1 MSKLITVFGATGNQ
15 GGSVIRTILADSD
28 LSKEFK
34 IRGVTRDVN
43 KGSSKALTTQGVEVV
58 QGDMSSSEDMKR
70 VVQGSDTVFLVTNFW
85 EHQSAEPEIVQGK
98 TVADACKTEG
108 VKHLIFSSLIDVT
121 KESNGR
127 LIHVTHFDGK
137 AEVERYIRQTGL
149 PASFV
154 MPGIFTTELFNLIH
168 KQGDGSCIL
177 ATPTT
182 TQSPAPFI
190 DIVADMGNFVRAALL
205 NKPKSGANTIYA
217 SSDYYK
223 WDDIP
228 SHFEAA
234 TGKKLIVVTVSG
246 VVFKSFLHGLSP
258 EMAEEVYEN
267 LMLLED
273 PGYYAGAD
281 LTPSL
286 DLLSEKPVGLTEFFT
301 LNKDKW

>member
-15 GGSVIRTILADSD
+15 GGSVIRTILADTC
-28 LSKEFK
+28 LSKEF
-34 IRGVTRDVN
+34 R
-43 KGSSKALTTQGVEVV
+43 VEVV
-58 QGDMSSSEDMKR
+58 QGDMSSLKDMKR
-70 VVQGSDTVFLVTNFW
+70 AVQGSDTVFLVTNFW
-85 EHQSAEPEIVQGK
+85 EHQSAEPEIAQGK
-98 TVADACKTEG
+98 TVADACKAEG

-127 LIHVTHFDGK
+127 LVHVTHFDGK
-137 AEVERYIRQTGL
+137 AEVERYIRQIGL
-149 PASFV
+149 TASFV

-168 KQGDGSCIL
+168 KQEDGSCIL
-177 ATPTT
+177 ATPTS

-190 DIVADMGNFVRAALL
+190 DIIADMGKFVCAAML
-205 NKPKSGANTIYA
+205 NQSDSGQNTIYA

-234 TGKKLIVVTVSG
+234 TGKKLMVVTVPG
-246 VVFKSFLHGLSP
+246 EVFKSFLPGLSP
-258 EMAEEVYEN
+258 EMKEEIYEN

-281 LTPSL
+281 LTSSL
-286 DLLSEKPVGLTEFFT
+286 NLLSEKPVGLTEFFT
-301 LNKDKW
+301 LNKDRW